1 MTMHL
6 LPAMY
11 STTGK
16 KKGKKKHRTSVHAE
30 KARKN
35 AEAWQQLLEKYNV
48 KKTSNVVVGKSKQ
61 VRATTSKSVANT
73 GSDWRSRV
81 DPRRLTDHIPSRDTG
96 VSVAAKPADKVYTG
110 DAMIG
115 IGQLHK
121 SNGVPIFSKEDAVDI
136 SKMRRG

>member
-1 MTMHL
+1 M

-11 STTGK
+11 TTTGK
-16 KKGKKKHRTSVHAE
+16 KKGKQKFRNAE
-30 KARKN
+30 AANKARKN
-35 AEAWQQLLEKYNV
+35 TEAWQQLLEKYDV
-48 KKTSNVVVGKSKQ
+48 KVVLDKPKQ
-61 VRATTSKSVANT
+61 VRKDNSKSVA
-73 GSDWRSRV
+73 SPRYDWRSRI
-81 DPRRLTDHIPSRDTG
+81 DPSRLTDHIPSVDTG
-96 VSVAAKPADKVYTG
+96 ASVAVKPADKVYTG

>member
-6 LPAMY
+6 VGPWL

-16 KKGKKKHRTSVHAE
+16 HKSKRKFRNADSAN

-35 AEAWQQLLEKYNV
+35 AEAWQALLDRWEIKDEV
-48 KKTSNVVVGKSKQ
+48 KNTKVR
-61 VRATTSKSVANT
+61 RATGFDPVVRNAPV
-73 GSDWRSRV
+73 V
-81 DPRRLTDHIPSRDTG
+81 DPSRLTHHIPSMDTG
-96 VSVAAKPADKVYTG
+96 QGLAVKKDAQQYTG
-110 DAMIG
+110 TAMLG

-121 SNGVPIFSKEDAVDI
+121 SNSVPVFSKEDAVDI

>member
-6 LPAMY
+6 LPPMY

-16 KKGKKKHRTSVHAE
+16 KKGKQKFRNADSAN

-35 AEAWQQLLEKYNV
+35 AEAWQQLLEKYDV
-48 KKTSNVVVGKSKQ
+48 KPQVKTKD
-61 VRATTSKSVANT
+61 RSVYTPAACN
-73 GSDWRSRV
+73 WRDRVSSSRLV
-81 DPRRLTDHIPSRDTG
+81 DHIPSVDTG

-121 SNGVPIFSKEDAVDI
+121 SNGIPVFRAEDAVDV

>member
-6 LPAMY
+6 LPPMY

-16 KKGKKKHRTSVHAE
+16 KKGKAKFRNADAAN
-30 KARKN
+30 KARRN
-35 AEAWQQLLEKYNV
+35 QEAWQQLLEKYDV
-48 KKTSNVVVGKSKQ
+48 KPNKVVVAKSQ
-61 VRATTSKSVANT
+61 SVRKDHSKTVA
-73 GSDWRSRV
+73 SPKYDWRSRI
-81 DPRRLTDHIPSRDTG
+81 DPSRLTDHIPSVDTG
-96 VSVAAKPADKVYTG
+96 RGLAVKPADKVYTG

>member
-6 LPAMY
+6 LPPMY

-16 KKGKKKHRTSVHAE
+16 KKGKAKHRNATSANL
-30 KARKN
+30 ARKN
-35 AEAWQQLLEKYNV
+35 AESWQALLDKWGVNNEVKTTKVRKSTQLDP
-48 KKTSNVVVGKSKQ
+48 VV
-61 VRATTSKSVANT
+61 
-73 GSDWRSRV
+73 RSTIV
-81 DPRRLTDHIPSRDTG
+81 HDPKRSTRHIPSVDTG
-96 VSVAAKPADKVYTG
+96 VGIAAKPADKVYTG

-121 SNGVPIFSKEDAVDI
+121 SNGIPVFRQEDAVDV